1 MKNLKSQIL
10 DTQEVSVALELV
22 LSTLD
27 SEVKRIYNIG
37 ANAMKAQDNSTALE
51 VINFSEKLKP
61 FISKVE
67 SLIKDWNNII
77 EEKEKASEKVQEIL
91 DKSNTIYGDKTRK
104 TSTGFKRDV
113 KNNIAPQTNLTVKF
127 ADGTVITNHNAYET
141 FVQAIEY
148 IGEDKVYQLG
158 IKHSNEEL
166 VSKIQSKKYPSSSH
180 ESKSGY
186 FVLTHSSTEDKIKHL
201 NNIAKRLNVDLEIST
216 QKK

>member
-27 SEVKRIYNIG
+27 SEVKRIYDIG

-91 DKSNTIYGDKTRK
+91 DKSSTIYGDKTRK

-113 KNNIAPQTNLTVKF
+113 KNNLAPQTNLTVKF

-148 IGEDKVYQLG
+148 TYLTIVFLSAISIAQKSSGTLALAGASVIRYFPFPQSLYSQTRMQLFFWP
-158 IKHSNEEL
+158 L
-166 VSKIQSKKYPSSSH
+166 PS
-180 ESKSGY
+180 
-186 FVLTHSSTEDKIKHL
+186 
-201 NNIAKRLNVDLEIST
+201 A
-216 QKK
+216 